1 MMKRNL
7 FYGLLCLLTFAG
19 CGKDSG
25 VEKEGKDDKPTPEEM
40 TLELSVSDLVFEA
53 AGGVKVFTVACSGEW
68 KIEGAGEW
76 CAVDADAGNGNRV
89 VGVTV
94 GAYEGLED
102 RNVNLTVKAGDRAKV
117 LGVTQKRKDAVVL
130 SKDKLEVPQD
140 GGTLSVEVKSN
151 IDYEVS
157 IPAEFRSWISQEPE
171 SKAVEARVYRF
182 AIAGNE
188 EPESRRGYIVFA
200 GSEVKDTVYV
210 YQAQKDRLLL
220 VQDSYDVAA
229 DGETIAVE
237 LKTNVDYEVEIP
249 ADADWVS
256 RVETRALR
264 TDRLTFAVAAN
275 GEVDSRSAKVVIRDR
290 NGSLDDTLYIRQA
303 SGFRLR
309 WVRDKF
315 TVRAEGKD
323 LTVELETSIAYRVEI
338 PADADWVSRVE
349 TRALE
354 TEGLQFRIGANGGA
368 SARYVKIAV
377 KGEEI
382 GLTDT
387 LYITQ
392 QGGEIAPGDEQD
404 ITADFDPAFANVL
417 QEKGYIPDAARI
429 ILADVRYVDRL
440 VVSNGNLTSLR
451 GIEHFEA
458 LTELDCSGNKLA
470 ALDVSHNMALAYLFC
485 AANPGQDGIFW
496 LTVCP
501 EENNSLSV
509 LSSWFW
515 FCEGQNVVLSIVYT
529 ETVSGLSFDMVYVEG
544 GTFRM
549 GGTEEQGEDARV
561 DEKPVHSVTLSD
573 YYIGKFEVTQG
584 LWKAVMGTGVE
595 EQMEKAGWSDLR
607 GVRDDYPMYYVSWNE
622 AQKFVSKLSELT
634 GKKYV
639 LPTEAQWEYAAR
651 GGVKS
656 RGYKYSGSNTIDDV
670 AWYAGNSETAAHPV
684 GTKLPNELGIYD
696 MSGNVCEWCSD
707 WYSDYS
713 DVSQTDPTGPS
724 SGFYRVHRGGSWN
737 FNAGYCRV
745 SSRSYDLPGS
755 RGDHLGFR
763 VALVF

>member
-1 MMKRNL
+1 M
-7 FYGLLCLLTFAG
+7 TFAG

-25 VEKEGKDDKPTPEEM
+25 VEKEGKDDKPTPEEV

-94 GAYEGLED
+94 AAYEGLED

-220 VQDSYDVAA
+220 VQDSYDVAV

-275 GEVDSRSAKVVIRDR
+275 GEADSRSAKVVIRDR

-509 LSSWFW
+509 LSSWF
-515 FCEGQNVVLSIVYT
+515 CEGQNVVLSIVYT

-549 GGTEEQGEDARV
+549 GGTEEQGEDAWV
-561 DEKPVHSVTLSD
+561 GEKPVHSVTLSD
-573 YYIGKFEVTQG
+573 YYIGKYEVTQG

-595 EQMEKAGWSDLR
+595 EQMEKAGESDLY
-607 GVRDDYPMYYVSWNE
+607 GVGDDYPMYYVSWDE
-622 AQKFVSKLSELT
+622 AQEFVSKLSELT

-696 MSGNVCEWCSD
+696 MSGNVWEWCSD

-724 SGFYRVHRGGSWN
+724 SGSFRVFRGGSW
-737 FNAGYCRV
+737 FNSAGRCRV
-745 SSRSYDLPGS
+745 SNRHDGDPGY
-755 RGDHLGFR
+755 RTDNLGFR

>member
-25 VEKEGKDDKPTPEEM
+25 VEKEGKDDKPTPEEV

-94 GAYEGLED
+94 AAYEGLED

-200 GSEVKDTVYV
+200 GSAVKDTVYV

-275 GEVDSRSAKVVIRDR
+275 GEVDSRLAKVVIRDR

-368 SARYVKIAV
+368 LARYVKIAV

-458 LTELDCSGNKLA
+458 LTELDCSGNILA

-509 LSSWFW
+509 LSSWF
-515 FCEGQNVVLSIVYT
+515 CEGQNVVLSIVYT
-529 ETVSGLSFDMVYVEG
+529 ETVSGFSFDMIYVAG
-544 GTFRM
+544 GTFLM
-549 GGTEEQGEDARV
+549 GATEEQGEDY
-561 DEKPVHSVTLSD
+561 DSSEKPVHSVTLSD

-584 LWKAVMGTGVE
+584 LWKAVMGTDVE
-595 EQMEKAGWSDLR
+595 EQMEKADESYLN
-607 GVRDDYPMYYVSWNE
+607 GVGDDYPMYYVSWNE
-622 AQKFVSKLSELT
+622 AQEFVKKLNKLT
-634 GKKYV
+634 GKNYV

-670 AWYAGNSETAAHPV
+670 AWYWENGEEEYSTSSV
-684 GTKLPNELGIYD
+684 GTKLSNELGIYD
-696 MSGNVCEWCSD
+696 MSGNVWEWCSD
-707 WYSDYS
+707 WYGDYS
-713 DVSQTDPTGPS
+713 EVSQTDPTGPS
-724 SGFYRVHRGGSWN
+724 SGSGRVHRGGSWYGG
-737 FNAGYCRV
+737 ARGCRV
-745 SSRSYDLPGS
+745 SSR
-755 RGDHLGFR
+755 GDGNPDGRYNFLGFR

>member
-1 MMKRNL
+1 MMKKL

-25 VEKEGKDDKPTPEEM
+25 VEKEGKDDKPTPEEV

-94 GAYEGLED
+94 AAYEGLED

-130 SKDKLEVPQD
+130 SKDKLEGPQD

-264 TDRLTFAVAAN
+264 TDRLTFSVAAN
-275 GEVDSRSAKVVIRDR
+275 GEADSRSAKVVIRDR
-290 NGSLDDTLYIRQA
+290 NGSLDDTLYIRQ
-303 SGFRLR
+303 SGSRLR

-338 PADADWVSRVE
+338 PADVDWVSRVE

-429 ILADVRYVDRL
+429 ILADVKYVDRL

-458 LTELDCSGNKLA
+458 LTELDCSNNKLA

-509 LSSWFW
+509 LSSWF
-515 FCEGQNVVLSIVYT
+515 CEGQNVVLLLLRKQGSKIVYT
-529 ETVSGLSFDMVYVEG
+529 ETVSGFSFDMIYVEG
-544 GTFRM
+544 STFLM
-549 GGTEEQGEDARV
+549 GATEEQWEDY
-561 DEKPVHSVTLSD
+561 DSGEKPVHSVTLSD
-573 YYIGKFEVTQG
+573 YYIGKYEVTQG
-584 LWKAVMGTGVE
+584 LWKAVMGTGME
-595 EQMEKAGWSDLR
+595 EQGYDDLR
-607 GVRDDYPMYYVSWNE
+607 GVGDDYPMYYVNWYE
-622 AQKFVSKLSELT
+622 VQVFVKKLNKLT
-634 GKKYV
+634 GKNYV

-670 AWYAGNSETAAHPV
+670 AWCWENSGFATHPV

-724 SGFYRVHRGGSWN
+724 SGSNRVRRGSSWYSRAR
-737 FNAGYCRV
+737 FCRV
-745 SSRSYDLPGS
+745 SARNYGYPGG
-755 RGDHLGFR
+755 RRDNLGFR

>member
-1 MMKRNL
+1 MMKKL

-25 VEKEGKDDKPTPEEM
+25 VEKEGKDDKPTPEEV

-94 GAYEGLED
+94 AAYEGLED

-220 VQDSYDVAA
+220 VQDSYDVAV
-229 DGETIAVE
+229 DGETIAVS
-237 LKTNVDYEVEIP
+237 LKPNVDYEVEIP

-275 GEVDSRSAKVVIRDR
+275 GEADSRSAKVVIRDR

-509 LSSWFW
+509 LSSWF
-515 FCEGQNVVLSIVYT
+515 CEGQNVVLSIVYT

-549 GGTEEQGEDARV
+549 GGTEEQGEDAWV
-561 DEKPVHSVTLSD
+561 GEKPVHSVTLSD
-573 YYIGKFEVTQG
+573 YYIGKYEVTQG

-595 EQMEKAGWSDLR
+595 EQMEKAGESDLY
-607 GVRDDYPMYYVSWNE
+607 GVGDDYPMYYVSWDE
-622 AQKFVSKLSELT
+622 AQEFVSKLSELT
-634 GKKYV
+634 GKNYV

-670 AWYAGNSETAAHPV
+670 AWYNGNSGFAAHPV

-696 MSGNVCEWCSD
+696 MSGNVWEWCSD

-724 SGFYRVHRGGSWN
+724 SGSGRVFRGGSWLY
-737 FNAGYCRV
+737 NARNCRV
-745 SSRSYDLPGS
+745 SNRPD
-755 RGDHLGFR
+755 GDPDYRDSNLGFR

>member
-1 MMKRNL
+1 MMKKL

-25 VEKEGKDDKPTPEEM
+25 VEKEGKDDKPTPEEV

-94 GAYEGLED
+94 AAYEGLED

-220 VQDSYDVAA
+220 VQDSYDVAV

-275 GEVDSRSAKVVIRDR
+275 GEADSRSAKVVIRDR

-509 LSSWFW
+509 LSSWF
-515 FCEGQNVVLSIVYT
+515 CEGQNVVLSIVYT

-549 GGTEEQGEDARV
+549 GGTEEQGEDAWV
-561 DEKPVHSVTLSD
+561 GEKPVHSVTLSD
-573 YYIGKFEVTQG
+573 YYIGKYEVTQG

-595 EQMEKAGWSDLR
+595 EQMEKAGESDLY
-607 GVRDDYPMYYVSWNE
+607 GVGDDYPMYYVSWDE
-622 AQKFVSKLSELT
+622 AQEFVSKLSELT

-670 AWYAGNSETAAHPV
+670 AWYDGNSETAAHPV

-696 MSGNVCEWCSD
+696 MSGNVWEWCSD

-724 SGFYRVHRGGSWN
+724 SGSFRVFRGGSW
-737 FNAGYCRV
+737 FNSAGRCRV
-745 SSRSYDLPGS
+745 SNRHDGDPGY
-755 RGDHLGFR
+755 RTDNLGFR

>member
-1 MMKRNL
+1 MMKKL

-25 VEKEGKDDKPTPEEM
+25 VEKEGKDDKPTPEEV

-94 GAYEGLED
+94 AAYEGLED

-220 VQDSYDVAA
+220 VQDSYDVAV

-275 GEVDSRSAKVVIRDR
+275 GEADSRSAKVVIRDR

-509 LSSWFW
+509 LSSWF
-515 FCEGQNVVLSIVYT
+515 CEGQNVVLSIVYT

-549 GGTEEQGEDARV
+549 GGTEEQGEDAWV
-561 DEKPVHSVTLSD
+561 GEKPVHSVTLSD
-573 YYIGKFEVTQG
+573 YYIGKYEVTQG

-595 EQMEKAGWSDLR
+595 EQMEKAGESDLY
-607 GVRDDYPMYYVSWNE
+607 GVGDDYPMYYVSWDE
-622 AQKFVSKLSELT
+622 AQEFVSKLSELT

-696 MSGNVCEWCSD
+696 MSGNVWEWCSD

-724 SGFYRVHRGGSWN
+724 SGSGRVFRGGSWLY
-737 FNAGYCRV
+737 NARNCRV
-745 SSRSYDLPGS
+745 SNRPD
-755 RGDHLGFR
+755 GDPDYRDSNLGFR

>member
-1 MMKRNL
+1 MMKKL

-25 VEKEGKDDKPTPEEM
+25 VEKEGKDDKPTPEEV

-94 GAYEGLED
+94 AAYEGLED

-220 VQDSYDVAA
+220 VQDSYDVAV

-275 GEVDSRSAKVVIRDR
+275 GEADSRSAKVVIRDR

-458 LTELDCSGNKLA
+458 LTE
-470 ALDVSHNMALAYLFC
+470 
-485 AANPGQDGIFW
+485 
-496 LTVCP
+496 
-501 EENNSLSV
+501 
-509 LSSWFW
+509 
-515 FCEGQNVVLSIVYT
+515 
-529 ETVSGLSFDMVYVEG
+529 
-544 GTFRM
+544 
-549 GGTEEQGEDARV
+549 
-561 DEKPVHSVTLSD
+561 
-573 YYIGKFEVTQG
+573 
-584 LWKAVMGTGVE
+584 
-595 EQMEKAGWSDLR
+595 
-607 GVRDDYPMYYVSWNE
+607 
-622 AQKFVSKLSELT
+622 
-634 GKKYV
+634 
-639 LPTEAQWEYAAR
+639 
-651 GGVKS
+651 
-656 RGYKYSGSNTIDDV
+656 
-670 AWYAGNSETAAHPV
+670 
-684 GTKLPNELGIYD
+684 
-696 MSGNVCEWCSD
+696 
-707 WYSDYS
+707 
-713 DVSQTDPTGPS
+713 
-724 SGFYRVHRGGSWN
+724 
-737 FNAGYCRV
+737 
-745 SSRSYDLPGS
+745 
-755 RGDHLGFR
+755 
-763 VALVF
+763 

>member
-1 MMKRNL
+1 M
-7 FYGLLCLLTFAG
+7 
-19 CGKDSG
+19 
-25 VEKEGKDDKPTPEEM
+25 
-40 TLELSVSDLVFEA
+40 
-53 AGGVKVFTVACSGEW
+53 
-68 KIEGAGEW
+68 
-76 CAVDADAGNGNRV
+76 
-89 VGVTV
+89 
-94 GAYEGLED
+94 
-102 RNVNLTVKAGDRAKV
+102 NLTVKAGDRAKV

-220 VQDSYDVAA
+220 VQDSYDVAV

-237 LKTNVDYEVEIP
+237 LKTNVDYE
-249 ADADWVS
+249 
-256 RVETRALR
+256 
-264 TDRLTFAVAAN
+264 
-275 GEVDSRSAKVVIRDR
+275 
-290 NGSLDDTLYIRQA
+290 
-303 SGFRLR
+303 
-309 WVRDKF
+309 
-315 TVRAEGKD
+315 
-323 LTVELETSIAYRVEI
+323 VEI

-458 LTELDCSGNKLA
+458 LT
-470 ALDVSHNMALAYLFC
+470 
-485 AANPGQDGIFW
+485 
-496 LTVCP
+496 
-501 EENNSLSV
+501 
-509 LSSWFW
+509 
-515 FCEGQNVVLSIVYT
+515 
-529 ETVSGLSFDMVYVEG
+529 
-544 GTFRM
+544 
-549 GGTEEQGEDARV
+549 
-561 DEKPVHSVTLSD
+561 
-573 YYIGKFEVTQG
+573 
-584 LWKAVMGTGVE
+584 
-595 EQMEKAGWSDLR
+595 
-607 GVRDDYPMYYVSWNE
+607 
-622 AQKFVSKLSELT
+622 
-634 GKKYV
+634 
-639 LPTEAQWEYAAR
+639 
-651 GGVKS
+651 
-656 RGYKYSGSNTIDDV
+656 
-670 AWYAGNSETAAHPV
+670 
-684 GTKLPNELGIYD
+684 
-696 MSGNVCEWCSD
+696 
-707 WYSDYS
+707 
-713 DVSQTDPTGPS
+713 
-724 SGFYRVHRGGSWN
+724 
-737 FNAGYCRV
+737 
-745 SSRSYDLPGS
+745 
-755 RGDHLGFR
+755 
-763 VALVF
+763 

>member
-1 MMKRNL
+1 MMKKL

-25 VEKEGKDDKPTPEEM
+25 VEKEGKDDKPTPEEV

-94 GAYEGLED
+94 AAYEGLED

-220 VQDSYDVAA
+220 VQDSYDVAV

-275 GEVDSRSAKVVIRDR
+275 GEADSRSAKVVIRDR

-509 LSSWFW
+509 LSSWF
-515 FCEGQNVVLSIVYT
+515 CEGQNVVLSIVYT

-549 GGTEEQGEDARV
+549 GGTEEQGEDAWV
-561 DEKPVHSVTLSD
+561 GEKPVHSVTLSD
-573 YYIGKFEVTQG
+573 YYIGKYEVTQG

-595 EQMEKAGWSDLR
+595 EQMEKAGESDLY
-607 GVRDDYPMYYVSWNE
+607 GVGDDYPMYYVSWDE
-622 AQKFVSKLSELT
+622 AQEFVSKLSELT
-634 GKKYV
+634 GKNYV

-696 MSGNVCEWCSD
+696 MSGNVWEWCSD

-724 SGFYRVHRGGSWN
+724 SGSFRVFRGGSW
-737 FNAGYCRV
+737 FNSAGRCRV
-745 SSRSYDLPGS
+745 SNRHDGDPGY
-755 RGDHLGFR
+755 RTDNLGFR

>member
-1 MMKRNL
+1 MKKL

-25 VEKEGKDDKPTPEEM
+25 VEKEGKDDKPTPEEV

-94 GAYEGLED
+94 AAYEGLED

-140 GGTLSVEVKSN
+140 GGMLSVEVKSN

-171 SKAVEARVYRF
+171 SKAVETRVYRF

-200 GSEVKDTVYV
+200 GSAVKDTVYV

-275 GEVDSRSAKVVIRDR
+275 GEADSRSAKVVIRDR

-549 GGTEEQGEDARV
+549 GGTEEQGEDAWA

-595 EQMEKAGWSDLR
+595 EQMEKTGESDLY
-607 GVRDDYPMYYVSWNE
+607 GVGDDYPMYYVSWDE
-622 AQKFVSKLSELT
+622 AQEFVSKLSELT

-670 AWYAGNSETAAHPV
+670 AWYDGNSGFAAHPV

-696 MSGNVCEWCSD
+696 MSGNVWEWCSD

-724 SGFYRVHRGGSWN
+724 SGSIRVYRGGGWHDD
-737 FNAGYCRV
+737 AWYCRV
-745 SSRSYDLPGS
+745 SFRDGDLPGG
-755 RGDHLGFR
+755 RYGDLGFR